1 MFEVANLEESDIVL
15 KSAKV
20 GVCDV
25 WDHDDVEVTEAVVI
39 DSVYIVASSHLTENV
54 ALEVPPTAAYKEAI
68 GEACHSDIGPRYGR
82 AVFFKN
88 SLGSDLFLIGE
99 SSFVCTL
106 RLMLMLVI
114 ANSCCTY
121 QRWLDNLNFTESV
134 INFQRSS
141 ASHKPK

>member
-1 MFEVANLEESDIVL
+1 MFEVANLEESDIVF

-68 GEACHSDIGPRYGR
+68 GEACHTILARVMAAQY
-82 AVFFKN
+82 
-88 SLGSDLFLIGE
+88 SLRILWVPIYF
-99 SSFVCTL
+99 
-106 RLMLMLVI
+106 
-114 ANSCCTY
+114 
-121 QRWLDNLNFTESV
+121 
-134 INFQRSS
+134 
-141 ASHKPK
+141 